1 MRASITRLGNL
12 LTRCFRSL
20 FRATRGPRGPKID
33 RSSSVIAL
41 VLVSALGSALGHAA
55 HADPD
60 PRRKVSVL
68 EYRAGSSALPGIAA
82 RVVASLARQTSLKV
96 IGHDQTRAMYGDH
109 LDQVLVKCA
118 GEATCLARIGQ
129 KIGASEV
136 ILVGVSELGDVILT
150 MQRIDVA
157 DRSVASRVA
166 DSLAAG
172 AAPSDAQIAGY
183 VNRLL
188 PPGDFLRFGTL
199 DIVANLPGAAVT
211 LGGAPHG
218 ITPIE
223 TLRLRAPASYDIRVE
238 KTGYVPFSTR
248 VALPPD
254 GEIKVEAQLTRR
266 GAEAAWYQRWYVLA
280 AAGLV
285 VAGAG
290 GTAIYFG
297 TRDHG
302 GPASS
307 GQLGI
312 TGSIQ

>member
-1 MRASITRLGNL
+1 MRAVA
-12 LTRCFRSL
+12 LTL
-20 FRATRGPRGPKID
+20 T
-33 RSSSVIAL
+33 
-41 VLVSALGSALGHAA
+41 VLAA
-55 HADPD
+55 VAQLAHGDPD
-60 PRRKVSVL
+60 PKRKVSVL

-82 RVVASLARQTSLKV
+82 RVVAALSKQTSLRV
-96 IGHDQTRAMYGDH
+96 LGQDQTRAMYGAQ

-118 GEATCLARIGQ
+118 GDAACLARIGQ
-129 KIGASEV
+129 KVDAAEV

-150 MQRIDVA
+150 LQRIDVA
-157 DRSVASRVA
+157 SRSVSNRVA

-172 AAPSDAQIAGY
+172 GVPSEAQLLEY
-183 VNRLL
+183 LNRLL
-188 PPGDFLRFGTL
+188 PPADFLRFGVI
-199 DIVANLPGAAVT
+199 DIVANLSGAAVT
-211 LGGAPHG
+211 ISGEPRG

-254 GEIKVEAQLTRR
+254 AEIKVEAQLSRR
-266 GAEAAWYQRWYVLA
+266 GGTAWYQHWYVLA

-297 TRDHG
+297 TRDTTS
-302 GPASS
+302 GPAGD
-307 GQLGI
+307 GQVHI
-312 TGSIQ
+312 MGSIH